1 MTTRSL
7 RQSDDKTLTFPK
19 VKICSQSI
27 HSRNKMALFYPRIN
41 FKNLMALYG
50 TFYNISGISAQ
61 EYLHL
66 YRSNRSVSV
75 FFIWI
80 PYILYVGN
88 TCNWKEVGN
97 RPRMDVFKYH
107 WSQQN
112 VWNHTTN
119 LCKTSLK
126 HYYSNFMQRKLRG
139 NPKSAFYHL
148 LKSKLQTIPDYSSLP
163 LE

>member
-75 FFIWI
+75 FLF
-80 PYILYVGN
+80 
-88 TCNWKEVGN
+88 EN
-97 RPRMDVFKYH
+97 RI
-107 WSQQN
+107 
-112 VWNHTTN
+112 
-119 LCKTSLK
+119 
-126 HYYSNFMQRKLRG
+126 
-139 NPKSAFYHL
+139 FYM
-148 LKSKLQTIPDYSSLP
+148 
-163 LE
+163 